1 MFSYVSE
8 YLESLQDE
16 WTTDNNEV
24 EKDISFTKMMSKK
37 IKQLINK
44 FEVFCSQIPVLG
56 FNLPPS
62 SVSYF
67 TTRSNASIMTSE
79 ARQF

>member
-8 YLESLQDE
+8 YLESLLDE

-37 IKQLINK
+37 KKRRLLSK
-44 FEVFCSQIPVLG
+44 FELFCSQITVLG
-56 FNLPPS
+56 FNSAKYDINLIKDS
-62 SVSYF
+62 
-67 TTRSNASIMTSE
+67 
-79 ARQF
+79 